1 MHLDLFIRHCF
12 PNWSDIFAIANRI
25 MIDLSIN
32 DQEFYNHL
40 QFISK
45 LRTRINQNVE
55 IIF

>member
-1 MHLDLFIRHCF
+1 MHLDLFIRYCF
-12 PNWSDIFAIANRI
+12 PNWSDVFAIANRI

-45 LRTRINQNVE
+45 LRTRINQNV
-55 IIF
+55 